1 MKRSGILRQQRGGLI
16 DQGSAILDAA
26 TQANR
31 ALTADEV
38 TRHDA
43 LMTQIEALNAE
54 IQRAE
59 RQEALDAESR
69 AVPAP
74 VVGRDA
80 DPVEHRGGSQD
91 TDAAVRGVAGAGGP
105 GPARQEEKRA
115 APPEAKAGGS
125 PRPLVRFVGEFNL
138 ASQVPLESETDAFTA
153 LAESIQR
160 SVQQQPD
167 SGHPSSTE
175 GTPQARPSSPV
186 G

>member
-1 MKRSGILRQQRGGLI
+1 MSIDSPKSRPSSSLGSHPLVTSRSAPLLQAASS
-16 DQGSAILDAA
+16 GSTGPGRIE
-26 TQANR
+26 R
-31 ALTADEV
+31 PPSESPSPTASPE
-38 TRHDA
+38 
-43 LMTQIEALNAE
+43 
-54 IQRAE
+54 
-59 RQEALDAESR
+59 
-69 AVPAP
+69 PAP
-74 VVGRDA
+74 R
-80 DPVEHRGGSQD
+80 R
-91 TDAAVRGVAGAGGP
+91 VRQVYPGVAGAGGP